1 MTYLA
6 AICVL
11 LIYTGRV
18 VQHLDAFLLPAG
30 GSLQFAQRVRFV
42 VRAADQLRSVG
53 RRRTIGRKR
62 CTIITLKLLAIT
74 VRCFVVRVHF
84 ASRSKMALD

>member
-18 VQHLDAFLLPAG
+18 VQNIDALLSPAG
-30 GSLQFAQRVRFV
+30 RSLQLAQRVGFLV
-42 VRAADQLRSVG
+42 GAADELRSV
-53 RRRTIGRKR
+53 RWMIGRKCR
-62 CTIITLKLLAIT
+62 IITL
-74 VRCFVVRVHF
+74 
-84 ASRSKMALD
+84 